1 MLIRKE
7 NGDLIHVKRENFI
20 NDKLYYKKI
29 LELKFNISKVE
40 DISQVKTYTSNI
52 IDKYIK

>member
-1 MLIRKE
+1 MIIRKE
-7 NGDLIHVKRENFI
+7 NGDLIEIKKSNFI

-29 LELKFNISKVE
+29 MEIKFNITKVLESKE
-40 DISQVKTYTSNI
+40 EKTHTSFI